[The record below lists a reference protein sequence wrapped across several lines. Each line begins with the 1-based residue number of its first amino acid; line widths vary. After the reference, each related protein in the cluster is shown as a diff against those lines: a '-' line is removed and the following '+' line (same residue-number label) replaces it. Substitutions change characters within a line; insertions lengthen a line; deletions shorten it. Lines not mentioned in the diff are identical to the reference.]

1 MKLFKAVSQ
10 STFCLSFE
18 VAVDM
23 VSSEYPPQS
32 VIKVVNTC
40 GDTLLHAAVRSA
52 ETRSKDIMNWLAQ
65 NHPQL
70 IVEKNDAGDTAL
82 HLAAKAGNTETIQV
96 LLQCYAQLAPQD
108 RIPTLIGRVK
118 NGWGNTVLHEAMSR
132 YSCHAKY
139 GDAVEKLVSADPET
153 AYIQNSKGESPLY
166 LAVEAGVKVEMLNH
180 LLGNPSTPRLPEGQS
195 PVHAAIKYKRYDYM
209 LQILRKRPELIGLT
223 DENGRRA
230 LHCAAETDYLEA
242 IKYISQNFPSEI
254 SERDNEGMY
263 PLHVACE
270 SGNVKAY
277 QALRSAW
284 PDPTEFLDNNYQNI
298 LHIAAKNGRESVV
311 RCIVKDPNLGPK
323 VLNMEDKDGNTPLH
337 LAAMNG
343 HSLVVGTLVLN
354 RNCNSQI
361 LNVEGLTPYGI
372 AKIRAEVDEGSEE
385 QNSVCIKEKRKQPN
399 SKKSHAPDSAQ
410 SMMTLSVLFVLHL
423 LKTICRQKPQKISS
437 KSEIKLRRVDKK
449 LIENR
454 VTGLFVVAG
463 LVAAAAFS
471 GALQIPSTGADETVG
486 PNNNSTTTNH
496 ATARWWWSISSS
508 KQPVEGKQVEIYLR
522 VFIFLD
528 TVALNLAIM
537 AAIIL
542 CWVQLVD
549 VNLASFFVWV
559 ASLIVGFSLYTLCL
573 AFGFALLLGLKNNA
587 SFGVGTIMMEGL
599 FLTVTTALVVPL
611 FIPFGYNYLLVRALY
626 FPVFIAYFVLKR
638 PLVHTSLFKKLVD
651 KNLIV
656 TRRTVTQNLHYVL
669 VAELPEH
676 FHFGPEFM
684 EALEGISI
692 EFLDGNGDAVGE
704 SGLVDESEAA
714 VTNYDEKFLVAPAS
728 SGMEI

>member
-1 MKLFKAVSQ
+1 MLV
-10 STFCLSFE
+10 SFE
-18 VAVDM
+18 VAVLDA
-23 VSSEYPPQS
+23 STRYPLQS

-40 GDTLLHAAVRSA
+40 GDTLLHAAVRSV
-52 ETRSKDIMNWLAQ
+52 ETGSKAIMEWLAQ
-65 NHPQL
+65 RHPQL

-82 HLAAKAGNTETIQV
+82 HLAAKTGNTETIRV
-96 LLQCYAQLAPQD
+96 LLQGYAHLAPQD
-108 RIPTLIGRVK
+108 RTPTLIGRVK
-118 NGWGNTVLHEAMSR
+118 NGWGNTALHEAMSL
-132 YSCHAKY
+132 YGCDAKY
-139 GDAVEKLVSADPET
+139 GDAVEKLVSADRET

-180 LLGNPSTPRLPEGQS
+180 LLGNPSTTRLPEGQS
-195 PVHAAIKYKRYDYM
+195 PVHAAIKYKRYGHM
-209 LQILRKRPELIGLT
+209 FQILSNRPKLIGLT

-242 IKYISQNFPSEI
+242 INYISEHFPSEI

-298 LHIAAKNGRESVV
+298 LHVAAKNGRDSVA
-311 RCIVKDPNLGPK
+311 RCILKDSNLGPK
-323 VLNMEDKDGNTPLH
+323 LLNREDKDGNTPLH

-361 LNVEGLTPYGI
+361 LNVEGLTPFGI
-372 AKIRAEVDEGSEE
+372 AEIRAGVDEGSEE

-399 SKKSHAPDSAQ
+399 SKRSCAPDSAE
-410 SMMTLSVLFVLHL
+410 SMMTLSVLFVVHL
-423 LKTICRQKPQKISS
+423 LKTMRRQRPQKTSS
-437 KSEIKLRRVDKK
+437 KSDTKRRRADKK

-471 GALQIPSTGADETVG
+471 GALQIPSTGDDDKVG

-508 KQPVEGKQVEIYLR
+508 KQPVESKQVEIYLR
-522 VFIFLD
+522 VFIFFDIL
-528 TVALNLAIM
+528 ALNLAIM

-542 CWVQLVD
+542 CWVQLLD
-549 VNLASFFVWV
+549 VNLASFYVWV

-573 AFGFALLLGLKNNA
+573 AVGFALLLGLKNNA
-587 SFGVGTIMMEGL
+587 PFGVGMIMTEGL

-611 FIPFGYNYLLVRALY
+611 FIPFGYNYLFVRVLY

-638 PLVHTSLFKKLVD
+638 
-651 KNLIV
+651 
-656 TRRTVTQNLHYVL
+656 VL
-669 VAELPEH
+669 DFCCCCQRGV
-676 FHFGPEFM
+676 
-684 EALEGISI
+684 
-692 EFLDGNGDAVGE
+692 
-704 SGLVDESEAA
+704 
-714 VTNYDEKFLVAPAS
+714 
-728 SGMEI
+728 